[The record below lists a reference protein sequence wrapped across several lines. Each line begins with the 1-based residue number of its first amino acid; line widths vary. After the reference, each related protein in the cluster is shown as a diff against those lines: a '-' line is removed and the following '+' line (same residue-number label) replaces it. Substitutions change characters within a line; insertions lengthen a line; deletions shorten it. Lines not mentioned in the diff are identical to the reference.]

1 MSVMV
6 GSVGNTSS
14 ISSLNLAIKQNLTPP
29 VYLVDS
35 HFDRLILIW
44 DFLQKEGKTET
55 SNQSLPRIEPS
66 FITTSKQSLYV
77 PYLWLVKNKVQ

>member
-1 MSVMV
+1 MSVMVGV

-14 ISSLNLAIKQNLTPP
+14 ISSLNLAIKQNLTPL

-35 HFDRLILIW
+35 HFDSLTLIW

-55 SNQSLPRIEPS
+55 
-66 FITTSKQSLYV
+66 
-77 PYLWLVKNKVQ
+77 PYTCIINDW

>member
-14 ISSLNLAIKQNLTPP
+14 ISSLNLAIKQNLTSP

-35 HFDRLILIW
+35 HFDSLTLIW

-55 SNQSLPRIEPS
+55 PYSAL
-66 FITTSKQSLYV
+66 FMTGKKQSTITIWSVYEFKM
-77 PYLWLVKNKVQ
+77 PTSFF